1 MNAPVNML
9 TPGFKPK
16 TRMHSQMHFGQAA
29 SLAAIAFLLILAVVI
44 TSISM
49 SRLLFSNAIR
59 NIETRN
65 LDASYNYAMAGIQE
79 AIATRAQPR
88 SNVVAL
94 ESRFFSP
101 YCSTGVPPISSS
113 LHGWCV
119 GRYRPVNPRSGTIY
133 RKPLG
138 STGSGTGTAQEL
150 TGMYRYMIFGGH
162 TARLAKTGRWAINDY
177 LPPETS
183 PPYSP
188 PPGSGSERDNDPAR
202 LLDLNPR
209 QPFFIVSRGAVCIDP
224 RTRQVGV
231 NKITYDSYLYG
242 GKKRPVCVNSGS
254 SNFQL
259 KETTVLAVLDMSRTT
274 YPNND
279 KIIDLRVFPN
289 TAPNSFRNLF
299 GTAPDVYLPN
309 ELSTGSPYR
318 VRTTYKTYN
327 AANSVV
333 SSFNFNREWIYG
345 SISAADGWAAF
356 ITSLYM
362 NWYPAKVALYNLSD
376 SAPYTQRT
384 LNYQNGDDPEYGS
397 YQNTAYLPQFF
408 TRHGTVRNPARE
420 VDPQSAIKVF
430 FSDGVDFM
438 SMFADQKIKDY
449 VVGYY
454 PTVKTCTTLD
464 SSKCNIYF
472 CRLTDHARV
481 AGNVSFS
488 NNPSNTAFI
497 TLPPPPGG
505 AGGFGG
511 ALPTDY
517 ELVMRWINTSWGSS
531 MGFTGIHRTQY
542 NDARDPCDPNNPSYQ
557 NAYKIRFTVA
567 GSP

>member
-1 MNAPVNML
+1 MNAPVKPL
-9 TPGFKPK
+9 TPGLQPK
-16 TRMHSQMHFGQAA
+16 IRIHNAIPSGQAA

-44 TSISM
+44 TSVSM
-49 SRLLFSNAIR
+49 SRLLFSNAVR

-88 SNVVAL
+88 SNVIAL
-94 ESRFFSP
+94 ESRYFSP
-101 YCSTGVPPISSS
+101 FCSTGVPPISSPYF
-113 LHGWCV
+113 GWCV
-119 GRYRPVNPRSGTIY
+119 GRYRPVNPRSGTVY

-138 STGSGTGTAQEL
+138 STGTGTVSAREL

-162 TARLAKTGRWAINDY
+162 TARLATTGRWAINDY
-177 LPPETS
+177 LPPEMT

-188 PPGSGSERDNDPAR
+188 PGGSGGEGERDASR

-231 NKITYDSYLYG
+231 NRITYDSYIYG
-242 GKKRPVCVNSGS
+242 GKKRPVCVNSGG

-289 TAPNSFRNLF
+289 TAPNSFRDLF
-299 GTAPDVYLPN
+299 GTASDVYLPTN
-309 ELSTGSPYR
+309 PQTGSQYQ
-318 VRTTYKTYN
+318 VRTTYKTFN
-327 AANSVV
+327 TVV

-345 SISAADGWAAF
+345 SMSAADGWLAYL
-356 ITSLYM
+356 TSLYM
-362 NWYPAKVALYNLSD
+362 NWYPAKVAFYNLSD
-376 SAPYTQRT
+376 AAPYAQRT
-384 LNYQNGDDPEYGS
+384 LNYQNGSDPEYGS
-397 YQNTAYLPQFF
+397 YQNTAYAPQFF

-420 VDPQSAIKVF
+420 LDPQSAIKVF

-449 VVGYY
+449 ATGSF

-472 CRLTDHARV
+472 CRLSDHARV

-497 TLPPPPGG
+497 TLPPPPG
-505 AGGFGG
+505 ATGGFGG
-511 ALPTDY
+511 AVPTDY

-531 MGFTGIHRTQY
+531 MGFTGLHRIQY
-542 NDARDPCDPNNPSYQ
+542 DDPLDPCDPSNISYQ